1 MSVSTNIKL
10 LLTDEACINGTYTG
24 KVKSASK
31 YNVLCLKEIPTK
43 ISIFFLKRT
52 KCKYTYTRF
61 SHDSPDLS

>member
-31 YNVLCLKEIPTK
+31 YNVLYLKEIPTK
-43 ISIFFLKRT
+43 NQYFF
-52 KCKYTYTRF
+52 
-61 SHDSPDLS
+61 